1 MKYTLEFKL
10 DCVDKYKKGIHIDTT
25 EKTKSQ
31 RDTFMRHVK
40 EWVQNYD
47 DLGIDGLKH
56 SNKNKE
62 WTSQERFALV
72 AQVLA
77 GNSLTMT
84 AKKAHIDS
92 GLLYQWVKR
101 YREKGL
107 DGLELR
113 KGRKP
118 KIPSMP
124 KKKNIK
130 LAPSEREELIFLR
143 ARVKYVELENDY
155 IKKLDALV
163 TKREAAH
170 PKAKKQKLS
179 NN

>member
-10 DCVDKYKKGIHIDTT
+10 DCIDKYKRGIHIETT
-25 EKTKSQ
+25 GKTKRQ
-31 RDTFMRHVK
+31 RDTFMYQVRV
-40 EWVQNYD
+40 WVQNYD

-56 SNKNKE
+56 SIINKE
-62 WTSQERFALV
+62 WTPQERFALV

-77 GNSLTMT
+77 GNSIK
-84 AKKAHIDS
+84 AIAIKAHINS

-101 YREKGL
+101 YREKGIE
-107 DGLELR
+107 GLELQ

-118 KIPSMP
+118 KIPTMP
-124 KKKNIK
+124 KKKKTK
-130 LAPSEREELIFLR
+130 LSPSEKEELIFLR

-155 IKKLDALV
+155 LKKLDALV

-170 PKAKKQKLS
+170 PKAKKQK
-179 NN
+179 